1 MKHGASIAERN
12 DAGRDRTV
20 VEGDINGD
28 GRANLPIQLRGNLG
42 LNAHDFV
49 LRGVTP

>member
-20 VEGDINGD
+20 VEGDVNGNSTAD
-28 GRANLPIQLRGNLG
+28 FQIELRGIRG
-42 LNAHDFV
+42 LNAHDSV
-49 LRGVTP
+49 L